1 MKYETFD
8 NTNMKS
14 EYDTDTFKKIINI
27 FYCFMSHFFLQN
39 ENNVCVCVCVCYIHI
54 SWKFRQNV
62 SNMELANTL
71 NSLAAL
77 YWNQSEY
84 YRAEVAITFS
94 LPIIYT
100 YIYIHVYWRQDAY
113 SEGDYSQ
120 AFVSCINALL
130 HFPLN
135 LTNSIWDCSHCIYL
149 LMFIWTYE
157 S

>member
-1 MKYETFD
+1 
-8 NTNMKS
+8 
-14 EYDTDTFKKIINI
+14 
-27 FYCFMSHFFLQN
+27 
-39 ENNVCVCVCVCYIHI
+39 
-54 SWKFRQNV
+54 
-62 SNMELANTL
+62 MELANTL

-135 LTNSIWDCSHCIYL
+135 LTNSI
-149 LMFIWTYE
+149 
-157 S
+157 